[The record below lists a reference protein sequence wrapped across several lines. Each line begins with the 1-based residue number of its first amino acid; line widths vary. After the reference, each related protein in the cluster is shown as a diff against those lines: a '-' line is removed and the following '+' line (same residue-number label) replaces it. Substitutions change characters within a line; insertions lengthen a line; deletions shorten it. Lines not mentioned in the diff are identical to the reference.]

1 MNGMIK
7 EGKEILSK
15 CMNIQENIKDIINK
29 IARIALN
36 PNTLNSEEYIELLIR
51 SEKQE
56 QKTGWQKRVD
66 GLEAMKKQQK
76 LLRQAFKGEMKNDE
90 FEKFKN
96 ELIEKQSQ
104 EAYQSVIK
112 NSDVNKNSCNIY

>member
-1 MNGMIK
+1 MIK

-29 IARIALN
+29 LARIALN

-76 LLRQAFKGEMKNDE
+76 LIRQAFKGEMKNDE

>member
-15 CMNIQENIKDIINK
+15 CMNIRENIKDIVNK
-29 IARIALN
+29 LAKIALN

-51 SEKQE
+51 TEKQE
-56 QKTGWQKRVD
+56 KKTGWKKRVD

-76 LLRQAFKGEMKNDE
+76 LIRQAFKGDMKNDE

-112 NSDVNKNSCNIY
+112 NSDINKSSCNIY

>member
-15 CMNIQENIKDIINK
+15 CMNIQENIKDIVNK
-29 IARIALN
+29 LARIALN

-76 LLRQAFKGEMKNDE
+76 LIRQAFKGEMKNDE